1 MPMTMKY
8 FRFPVDSD
16 TGAPLSMDS
25 CDAFADASSISRFDI
40 VLSSVLIDHRKE
52 FTKPQQNKYS
62 MLYVKSELIFFLL
75 KKPSELNFAP
85 WLATYCITS

>member
-16 TGAPLSMDS
+16 IGAPLSMDS

-40 VLSSVLIDHRKE
+40 VLSSVLVDHRKE
-52 FTKPQQNKYS
+52 FTKP
-62 MLYVKSELIFFLL
+62 
-75 KKPSELNFAP
+75 
-85 WLATYCITS
+85 